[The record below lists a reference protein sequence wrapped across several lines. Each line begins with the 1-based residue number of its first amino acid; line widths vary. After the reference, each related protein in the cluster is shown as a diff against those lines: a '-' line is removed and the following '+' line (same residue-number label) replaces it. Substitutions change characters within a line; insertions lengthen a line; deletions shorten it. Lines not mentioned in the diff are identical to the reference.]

1 MKQPALRLGDLS
13 TGFVLALAAAVSSR
27 GGNADGLLTRFGLT
41 AARLAEPGGRLS
53 IPHFMRLGHAALE
66 LTGDPALGLAMGR
79 AMRPA
84 FLGLAGV
91 TVAQAPDVRHAAETL
106 LHLEPLYGRNYR
118 GHSRWAAQGRD
129 AWLHFYSISP
139 YNDYNRFVVDAV
151 LGAWLAVLGAVA
163 GQALQPR
170 RVLIEY
176 AAPANPAPY
185 EAAFGCAVEFGAAE
199 NALLLDTATLA
210 LPGTDHCPAT
220 WRQLLALSEAE
231 HGRLTRTRGLTER
244 VVEVMGPLLRHG
256 EPTLEQIATRLRLP
270 SWTLRRKLAEEG
282 TQYRALLN
290 LTRRDLALAYIR
302 DTEASF
308 GEIAYLLG
316 FASPAAFQR
325 AFKRWTEQTPGDWRR
340 LQRQSVAV

>member
-1 MKQPALRLGDLS
+1 MKRPALRLGDLS
-13 TGFVLALAAAVSSR
+13 TGFVLALAAAVGSR
-27 GGNADGLLTRFGLT
+27 GGDADGLLTRFGLT

-118 GHSRWAAQGRD
+118 GQSRWAAQGRD

-176 AAPANPAPY
+176 AAPADPAPY

-220 WRQLLALSEAE
+220 WRQLLTLSEAE

-340 LQRQSVAV
+340 NARLA

>member
-1 MKQPALRLGDLS
+1 MKRPALRLGDLS
-13 TGFVLALAAAVSSR
+13 TGFVLALAAAVSGR
-27 GGNADGLLTRFGLT
+27 GGDADGLLTRFGLSP
-41 AARLAEPGGRLS
+41 ARLAEPGGRLS
-53 IPHFMRLGHAALE
+53 IPHYMRLGHAALE

-118 GHSRWAAQGRD
+118 GQSRWAAQGRD
-129 AWLHFYSISP
+129 GWLHFYSISP
-139 YNDYNRFVVDAV
+139 YNDYNSFVIDTV
-151 LGAWLAVLGAVA
+151 LAAWLALLGAVA
-163 GQALQPR
+163 GRPLQPR

-176 AAPANPAPY
+176 PAPADPAPY
-185 EAAFGCAVEFGAAE
+185 AAAFGCPVEFGAAE
-199 NALLLDTATLA
+199 NALLLDAATLS
-210 LPGTDHCPAT
+210 LPNAEHCPAT
-220 WRQLLALSEAE
+220 WGQLLALSEAE

-340 LQRQSVAV
+340 HARLA

>member
-1 MKQPALRLGDLS
+1 MKRPALRLGDLS
-13 TGFVLALAAAVSSR
+13 TGFVLALAAAVGSR
-27 GGNADGLLTRFGLT
+27 GGDADALLTRFGLT

-118 GHSRWAAQGRD
+118 GQSRWAAQGRD

-163 GQALQPR
+163 RQALQPR

-176 AAPANPAPY
+176 AAPADPAPY

-340 LQRQSVAV
+340 NARLA

>member
-1 MKQPALRLGDLS
+1 MKRPALRLGDLS

-27 GGNADGLLTRFGLT
+27 GGDADGLLTRFGLT

-118 GHSRWAAQGRD
+118 GQSRWAAQGRD

-199 NALLLDTATLA
+199 NALLLDTTTLA

>member
-1 MKQPALRLGDLS
+1 MSGPALRLGDLS
-13 TGFVLALAAAVSSR
+13 TGFVLALAAAVTAR
-27 GGNADGLLTRFGLT
+27 GADAESLLSRFGLT

-53 IPHFMRLGHAALE
+53 IPHYMRLGHAALE
-66 LTGDPALGLAMGR
+66 VTGDPALGLAMGR

-118 GHSRWAAQGRD
+118 GHSRWAAAGRD

-139 YNDYNRFVVDAV
+139 YNGYNRFVVDVV
-151 LGAWLAVLGAVA
+151 LSAWLALLGSVA
-163 GQALQPR
+163 GAPLYPR

-176 AAPANPAPY
+176 PAPVDLSPY
-185 EAAFGCAVEFGAAE
+185 EAAFGCPVEFGAAE
-199 NALLLDTATLA
+199 NALSLDAATLA
-210 LPGTDHCPAT
+210 LPGPDHCPAT
-220 WRQLLALSEAE
+220 WRQLLALSAAE
-231 HGRLTRTRGLTER
+231 HERLTRTRGLTER

-256 EPTLEQIATRLRLP
+256 EPTLEQIASRLRLP
-270 SWTLRRKLAEEG
+270 PWTLRRKLADEG

-340 LQRQSVAV
+340 HSRLA

>member
-1 MKQPALRLGDLS
+1 MKRPALRLGDLS
-13 TGFVLALAAAVSSR
+13 TGFVLALAAAVNSR
-27 GGNADGLLTRFGLT
+27 GGDADALLVRFGLSP
-41 AARLAEPGGRLS
+41 ARLAEPGGRLS
-53 IPHFMRLGHAALE
+53 IPHYMRLGHAALE
-66 LTGDPALGLAMGR
+66 VTGDPALGLAMGR

-118 GHSRWAAQGRD
+118 GQSRWAAQGRD

-151 LGAWLAVLGAVA
+151 LGAWLALLGAVA

-176 AAPANPAPY
+176 AAPADPAPY
-185 EAAFGCAVEFGAAE
+185 EAAFGCAVEFGATE

-340 LQRQSVAV
+340 NARLA